1 MIHAN
6 NNYSHSMA
14 AILYPE
20 PTRVV
25 SALPSGT
32 KTLAALRH
40 GETAA
45 VVDIDGAQP
54 ALIARLAARGLVPGA
69 TLTVLRGGDPLL
81 ILVDDSRW
89 ALTRADAEHIYVE
102 AAPTSLRRR
111 LLSYLLP

>member
-69 TLTVLRGGDPLL
+69 TLTVY
-81 ILVDDSRW
+81 DSRW